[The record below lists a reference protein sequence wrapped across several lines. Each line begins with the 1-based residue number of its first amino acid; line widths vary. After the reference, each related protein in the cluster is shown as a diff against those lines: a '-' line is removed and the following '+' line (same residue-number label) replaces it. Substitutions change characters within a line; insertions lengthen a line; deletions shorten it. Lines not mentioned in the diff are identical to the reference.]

1 MGGVFSQV
9 HAPGQAKMFC
19 EDVRETEKR
28 SFSLHARVISTAF
41 LWRVFPLKFEK
52 EI

>member
-19 EDVRETEKR
+19 EDVRETEKKGR
-28 SFSLHARVISTAF
+28 F
-41 LWRVFPLKFEK
+41 LSMRG
-52 EI
+52 